1 MNELQMMILST
12 IKAECSSPV
21 VTESSDARL
30 RDHVAELAILANY
43 LEVELLKVPGLKQA
57 AMRELLA
64 IARRADGANGA
75 VAQKL
80 AQLCSTEDA
89 TQFDACLNAARELHR
104 HLVGV
109 GTPEAMQQQKQLAL
123 AEGRYARQVLDVNAQ
138 MLHPKDATA
147 GAAAGQMRAYDE
159 GKLSRFLATTF
170 PQEKDMRLVES
181 NFIAGGSSKY
191 TMLMRVAGAKN
202 VPEEMVLRGDSVSSA
217 GYGGMSAVD
226 EHRLLTVMHA
236 HGACVPK
243 PVAVETSGDV
253 FGSPFMLTERR
264 PGVMIGHMFK
274 LPPPNQTT
282 ARDIAKQLAKIH
294 LVPLDAIGDWMRG
307 CMVKTSEQ
315 VAATIEQSAANWQAL
330 NRPSPMFDA
339 TFKYLRDN
347 VAVMDRSRGLVH
359 GDYGLNNILIHEDK
373 VGAVLD
379 WEFAHIGNSAYDLG
393 YFYYQAEAL
402 ASWQEFLDAY
412 AAAGAPLPSKEELDF
427 SILFAVVR
435 LGVMVCQ
442 AEMAFRAGIAKG
454 LFISLTFGRNSHN
467 TTLQRLHDLLERI
480 L

>member
-12 IKAECSSPV
+12 LKAECSNPV

-30 RDHVAELAILANY
+30 REHVSELAILANY

-89 TQFDACLNAARELHR
+89 TQFDACLNAARELHQ
-104 HLVGV
+104 HLVGL

-123 AEGRYARQVLDVNAQ
+123 VEGRYAKQVLEISAQ
-138 MLHPKDATA
+138 MANPGDASA
-147 GAAAGQMRAYDE
+147 SAAGNMRAYDE
-159 GKLSRFLATTF
+159 GKLNRFLAATF
-170 PQEKDMRLVES
+170 PQEKALRLVES
-181 NFIAGGSSKY
+181 KFIAGGSSKY

-217 GYGGMSAVD
+217 GFGGMSAVD

-236 HGACVPK
+236 HGACVPR

-264 PGVMIGHMFK
+264 PGVMIGHMFNM
-274 LPPPNQTT
+274 PPPNKTT
-282 ARDIAKQLAKIH
+282 ARDIATQLAKIH

-307 CMVKTSEQ
+307 SKVNTSAQ

-330 NRPSPMFDA
+330 NRPSPLFDA

-359 GDYGLNNILIHEDK
+359 GDYGLNNILIHQDK

-442 AEMAFRAGIAKG
+442 AEMAYKAGIAKG
-454 LFISLTFGRNSHN
+454 LYISLTFGRNSHN
-467 TTLQRLHDLLERI
+467 MTLQRLYDLLERI